1 MDTEWNADL
10 YLRFE
15 RERTQPSIDLINRI
29 NIDNPKTIVDI
40 GCGPGNSTAVLR
52 ERWQFAEIVG
62 VDHSEQMIQKATENY
77 PEGKWILSD
86 ALSFDEEEGFDIV
99 FSNAAIQW
107 IKNHE
112 TLLPHLLSLLKPN
125 GVIAIQVPQ
134 NQESPIHCA
143 LMETAADDPFY
154 EFTGEAKKAL
164 NYRTGLYYYNLL
176 SGVVN
181 DLYIWETTYYHVL
194 GSHQDLLSWYKS
206 TGMRPF
212 LKCLPTDEL
221 RRQLLDKVLE
231 KCRESYEQQPDGNV
245 LFPFKRLFLLG
256 YL

>member
-29 NIDNPKTIVDI
+29 HINNPQTIVDI
-40 GCGPGNSTAVLR
+40 GCGPGNSTAMLR
-52 ERWQFAEIVG
+52 ERWPSAEIVG
-62 VDHSEQMIQKATENY
+62 IDSSEQMIQKATENH
-77 PEGKWILSD
+77 PEGMWILSD
-86 ALSFDEEEGFDIV
+86 ALSYNEKEGFDIV
-99 FSNAAIQW
+99 FSNAVIQW

-112 TLLPHLLSLLKPN
+112 TLIPHLLSLLKPK
-125 GVIAIQVPQ
+125 GAIAIQVPQ

-143 LMETAADDPFY
+143 LMETAADDPFC

-176 SGVVN
+176 SEVV
-181 DLYIWETTYYHVL
+181 DELYIWETTYYHVM

-212 LKCLPTDEL
+212 LKCLPTDQL
-221 RRQLLDKVLE
+221 RRRMLDSVLE
-231 KCRESYEQQPDGNV
+231 KCTESYTQQPDGKV